1 MDGASSLNTWDVV
14 IVGGGHAGIEAASA
28 SSRMGCRTLLVT
40 LHLDLIGQMSCNPSV
55 GGIGKGH
62 IVSEIEAMDGAIS
75 KLADRSGLQFKLLNT
90 RKGYAVQAIRVQC
103 DRYRYRQ
110 EARIYLEAQKN
121 LFLRQ
126 GEVVEW
132 SLEGKRL
139 TSLTLHDGTKLFA
152 RSFVLTTGTFLSG
165 ALHTGLNQTD
175 GGRGGER
182 SSLKLSSRFSEDLG
196 LALGRLKTGTPP
208 RLSGRTIDFSRM
220 AVQPGDEPIP
230 FFSHD
235 LSSHKLFFPG
245 SQIPCHLTSTTGE
258 TRSIIQSNLDRS
270 PLYSGRIS
278 GIGPRYCPSIE
289 DKIVKFPERESH
301 HVFIEPEGL
310 LVDEYYPN
318 GISTSLPVDV
328 QEEIVHSIPGLENA
342 VITRPGYAVE
352 YDFVFPDQLDHSLKV
367 RDFENL
373 FLAGQ
378 INGTTGYEEAAGQGL
393 VAGLNAALF
402 VQERNPW
409 FPDRASS
416 YIGVMV
422 DDLVTQGV
430 DEPYRMFTS
439 RAENRLYIRHHNAD
453 DRLTSLGRQLGIVSD
468 SQWEWFQRKRAGF
481 LQLTAYLQSTRHEGS
496 PLLQR
501 LKRPEVTLESF
512 DNLPLPEGLEA
523 WPDAW
528 RIGFES
534 EVKYEGYIRIV
545 KDRDSR
551 PEEFSIPAGFFESS
565 IPGLSKEILSR
576 LRKASPRTFSEAGS
590 IRGVTPGAL
599 ESLRTVLKTHKTEP
613 TSR

>member
-1 MDGASSLNTWDVV
+1 MSTWDVV
-14 IVGGGHAGIEAASA
+14 VVGGGHAGIEAASA
-28 SSRMGCRTLLVT
+28 ASRMGCRTLLVT

-62 IVSEIEAMDGAIS
+62 IVSEIEAMDGAIG

-90 RKGYAVQAIRVQC
+90 RKGYAVQALRVQC
-103 DRYRYRQ
+103 DRYRYRE
-110 EARIYLEAQKN
+110 EARVYLEAQNN

-126 GEVVEW
+126 GEVVGW
-132 SLEGKRL
+132 SLEGKSL
-139 TSLTLHDGTKLFA
+139 TSLKLHDGTELHG

-165 ALHTGLNQTD
+165 ALHIGLNQTD

-182 SSLKLSSRFSEDLG
+182 SSRQLSSRFSTDLG
-196 LALGRLKTGTPP
+196 LSLGRLKTGTPP
-208 RLSGRTIDFSRM
+208 RLSGRTINFSRM
-220 AVQPGDEPIP
+220 AIQAGDNPIP

-235 LSSHKLFFPG
+235 LSSHQLFFPG
-245 SQIPCHLTSTTGE
+245 SQRPCYLTSTNGK
-258 TRSIIQSNLDRS
+258 TRSVIQSNLDRS

-328 QEEIVHSIPGLENA
+328 QEEIVHSISGLENA

-367 RDFENL
+367 RHFENL

-402 VQERNPW
+402 VQERPPW
-409 FPDRASS
+409 FPDRSSS

-453 DRLTSLGRQLGIVSD
+453 DRLTPIGRELGLVSD
-468 SQWEWFQRKRAGF
+468 FQWDWFQRKREGF
-481 LQLTAYLQSTRHEGS
+481 SRLKSYLQSTRRDGS
-496 PLLQR
+496 SLLQL
-501 LKRPEVTLESF
+501 LKRPEVTMASF
-512 DNLPLPEGLEA
+512 EGLPLPGGLEE
-523 WPDAW
+523 WPEPW
-528 RIGFES
+528 QIGFES
-534 EVKYEGYIRIV
+534 EIKYEGYIRIG

-551 PEEFSIPAGFFESS
+551 TEEEFSIPEGIFESR
-565 IPGLSKEILSR
+565 IPGLSTEILSR
-576 LRKASPRTFSEAGS
+576 LRKASPRTFSEARS
-590 IRGVTPGAL
+590 IRGMTPGAL
-599 ESLRTVLKTHKTEP
+599 DSLRTRLKAWKSGTP
-613 TSR
+613 SR

>member
-1 MDGASSLNTWDVV
+1 MNRWDVV
-14 IVGGGHAGIEAASA
+14 VVGGGHAGIEAASA
-28 SSRMGCRTLLVT
+28 ASRMGCRTLLVT

-90 RKGYAVQAIRVQC
+90 RKGYAVQALRVQC

-110 EARIYLEAQKN
+110 EARTYLEAQNN
-121 LFLRQ
+121 LHFRQ
-126 GEVVEW
+126 GEVVAW
-132 SLEGKRL
+132 TMDGKSLK
-139 TSLTLHDGTKLFA
+139 SLRLHDGTEVFG
-152 RSFVLTTGTFLSG
+152 RTFVLTTGTFLSG
-165 ALHTGLNQTD
+165 ALHIGLNQTE

-182 SSLKLSSRFSEDLG
+182 SSRELSPRFSGELG
-196 LALGRLKTGTPP
+196 LSLGRLKTGTPP

-220 AVQPGDEPIP
+220 ERQPGDEPVP

-235 LSSHKLFFPG
+235 LSSHRLFFPG
-245 SQIPCHLTSTTGE
+245 PQVPCHLTATTAE
-258 TRSIIQSNLDRS
+258 TRSVIQSNLDRS
-270 PLYSGRIS
+270 PLYSGKIT

-289 DKIVKFPERESH
+289 DKIVKFPDRESH

-328 QEEIVHSIPGLENA
+328 QEQIVHSIPGLEQA
-342 VITRPGYAVE
+342 MITRPGYAVE
-352 YDFVFPDQLDHSLKV
+352 YDFVFPDQLTHELRV
-367 RDFENL
+367 RHLDNL

-393 VAGLNAALF
+393 IAGLNAALL
-402 VQERNPW
+402 VREEEPW
-409 FPDRASS
+409 SPDRSLS
-416 YIGVMV
+416 YIGVMI

-453 DRLTSLGRQLGIVSD
+453 DRLTSIGRELGAVSD
-468 SQWEWFQRKRAGF
+468 TQWEWYERKRESFQRLRS
-481 LQLTAYLQSTRHEGS
+481 YLKSARQGGT
-496 PLLQR
+496 PLLQL
-501 LKRPEVTLESF
+501 LKRPDVTLDSLES
-512 DNLPLPEGLEA
+512 LPLPEGLSE
-523 WPDAW
+523 WPEPW

-534 EVKYEGYIRIV
+534 EVKYEGYIRISQ
-545 KDRDSR
+545 DRDSR
-551 PEEFSIPAGFFESS
+551 EEEFTIPVGIFESP
-565 IPGLSKEILSR
+565 IPGLSKEVLSR
-576 LRKASPRTFSEAGS
+576 LKKASPRTFSEARCV
-590 IRGVTPGAL
+590 RGVTPGAL
-599 ESLRTVLKTHKTEP
+599 DSLRTHLKAGKTG
-613 TSR
+613 TSFL